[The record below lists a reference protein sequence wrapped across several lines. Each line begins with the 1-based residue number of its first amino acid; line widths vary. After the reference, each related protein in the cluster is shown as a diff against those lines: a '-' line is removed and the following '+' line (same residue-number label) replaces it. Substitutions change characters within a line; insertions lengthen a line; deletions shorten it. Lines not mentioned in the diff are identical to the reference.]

1 MAQNGWNFRELYRTL
16 ELAGANPLKD
26 AHHQLDV
33 AVRDAYGMDRK
44 EDTLTFLLALNEEL
58 AEKEADGIP
67 VVGPGLPATIQESQ
81 TFVSSDCVRVGAQ
94 P

>member
-1 MAQNGWNFRELYRTL
+1 
-16 ELAGANPLKD
+16 
-26 AHHQLDV
+26 
-33 AVRDAYGMDRK
+33 MDRK